1 MKYVFYVSILVIMAS
16 AIAAFTLVG
25 DDELSEI
32 DCAIKINDKMI
43 SKVDFEKL
51 YAHRSYH
58 MNDKK
63 EFAQNLITK
72 ELFIQEAQKLNLH
85 QEDQFRLSVQSF
97 YEQSLIRVLM
107 DRKAKSLKA
116 EVAESLI
123 DRFIQLHDEKI
134 DFVIYEFD
142 SLDKA
147 LKKEAYTLKEESQGE
162 PFRHLSMDIRYLI
175 SVTNEGEFSKPVLS
189 TTDVIQGRYMVIHV
203 IKCSEIQNRKSVK
216 RNRDAIRE
224 KLEDYQ
230 KQQMITD
237 WITEMKTTADVKI
250 FAKLK

>member
-1 MKYVFYVSILVIMAS
+1 
-16 AIAAFTLVG
+16 
-25 DDELSEI
+25 
-32 DCAIKINDKMI
+32 
-43 SKVDFEKL
+43 
-51 YAHRSYH
+51 
-58 MNDKK
+58 
-63 EFAQNLITK
+63 
-72 ELFIQEAQKLNLH
+72 
-85 QEDQFRLSVQSF
+85 
-97 YEQSLIRVLM
+97 
-107 DRKAKSLKA
+107 
-116 EVAESLI
+116 
-123 DRFIQLHDEKI
+123 
-134 DFVIYEFD
+134 
-142 SLDKA
+142 
-147 LKKEAYTLKEESQGE
+147 
-162 PFRHLSMDIRYLI
+162 MDIRYLI